1 MRGQDPHSGIYR
13 MRFERASFDI
23 RRAAHDQRWL
33 QLRPLRRANRTAAVT
48 IATTCGANGDLIRF
62 RARSVTL
69 VGALAKAA
77 SVRRRSGGR

>member
-1 MRGQDPHSGIYR
+1 
-13 MRFERASFDI
+13 MRFQEPGFDI
-23 RRAAHDQRWL
+23 RRAARHSRWL
-33 QLRPLRRANRTAAVT
+33 KVRPLRRAYGTAAVT

-77 SVRRRSGGR
+77 SVPRRSGGR